1 MVATVVCQITFA
13 SQDSRVCIYRETFK
27 SFAGR
32 WWHTSMVV
40 GEGLLLVGGLGPPIT
55 SNTTEFVVEQVQR
68 RRQHHTSLTRSSIAD
83 VFRQGGEGEASSLKP
98 GERQHSVGGK
108 EGPTLVPGRHYHCS
122 IQVGPPAQ
130 ALILIVNLGGKYYF
144 FPVVL
149 VDDGD
154 NRRRG
159 KRCSCH
165 RVLWHRCRRGGGD
178 GDASQG
184 GDPHH
189 RRHQKSGLVW
199 FFHFC

>member
-1 MVATVVCQITFA
+1 
-13 SQDSRVCIYRETFK
+13 
-27 SFAGR
+27 
-32 WWHTSMVV
+32 MVV

-130 ALILIVNLGGKYYF
+130 ALILIVNLGGNTYYGSF
-144 FPVVL
+144 
-149 VDDGD
+149 
-154 NRRRG
+154 
-159 KRCSCH
+159 
-165 RVLWHRCRRGGGD
+165 
-178 GDASQG
+178 
-184 GDPHH
+184 
-189 RRHQKSGLVW
+189 
-199 FFHFC
+199 